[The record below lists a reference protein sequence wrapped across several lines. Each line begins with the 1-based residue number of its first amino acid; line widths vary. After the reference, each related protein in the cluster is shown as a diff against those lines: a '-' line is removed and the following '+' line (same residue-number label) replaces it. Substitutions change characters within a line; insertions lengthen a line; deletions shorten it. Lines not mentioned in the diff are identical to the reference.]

1 MQEIINKIVVFL
13 FYKKERKLGEI
24 QIPVTKL

>member
-13 FYKKERKLGEI
+13 FYKKERKLAEV